1 MHEDIAFP
9 LDYKAPISFAEL
21 RKAEKI
27 TDENLREFRR
37 VDDLKNRGKSY
48 KAMLHVELAKNL
60 LDPNKLS
67 EIHNSFMVYK
77 LKG

>member
-1 MHEDIAFP
+1 M
-9 LDYKAPISFAEL
+9 
-21 RKAEKI
+21 
-27 TDENLREFRR
+27 REFRR
-37 VDDLKNRGKSY
+37 VDNLKNRGKSY
-48 KAMLHVELAKNL
+48 KAMLDVELAKNL